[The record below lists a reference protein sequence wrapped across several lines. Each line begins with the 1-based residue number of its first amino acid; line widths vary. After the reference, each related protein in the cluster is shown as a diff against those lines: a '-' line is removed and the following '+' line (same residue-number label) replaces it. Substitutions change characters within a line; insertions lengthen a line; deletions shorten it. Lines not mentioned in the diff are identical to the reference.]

1 VESYS
6 NETSVKIN
14 IKNESNLKD
23 VIMILT
29 KNGDIKD
36 LWSFKL
42 ISFLKKYNKN
52 IRSGDISLNGKYT
65 NNNLINILRM
75 PSREVVNLRIPENI
89 RLLKDMIILIE
100 DSMGF
105 GRDKLKHFIDTS
117 SFLKN
122 NNLTYQTLPSF
133 FIPNTYQL
141 YSNITV
147 ADFMNRMIIEY
158 NNFWNP
164 DRVEK
169 CIKIGISK
177 IDISILASIVEEEQD
192 KRLDERPKIAGLY
205 LNRLNNPTQFPYLQ
219 ADPTVKF
226 ACNDFTIKQVLNK
239 HLRVDNPYNTYKYK
253 GLPPGPICIPSIN
266 AIDAVLNAESHSFYF
281 MCAGSNGD
289 GYHKFTSSNR
299 EHNNN
304 KIQYKNYQGLK

>member
-1 VESYS
+1 MNYKNSHLILFKKTSILILIIIMILYFFWSLFFRNNFHVESYS

-105 GRDKLKHFIDTS
+105 
-117 SFLKN
+117 
-122 NNLTYQTLPSF
+122 
-133 FIPNTYQL
+133 
-141 YSNITV
+141 
-147 ADFMNRMIIEY
+147 
-158 NNFWNP
+158 W
-164 DRVEK
+164 
-169 CIKIGISK
+169 
-177 IDISILASIVEEEQD
+177 
-192 KRLDERPKIAGLY
+192 KR
-205 LNRLNNPTQFPYLQ
+205 
-219 ADPTVKF
+219 
-226 ACNDFTIKQVLNK
+226 
-239 HLRVDNPYNTYKYK
+239 
-253 GLPPGPICIPSIN
+253 
-266 AIDAVLNAESHSFYF
+266 
-281 MCAGSNGD
+281 
-289 GYHKFTSSNR
+289 
-299 EHNNN
+299 
-304 KIQYKNYQGLK
+304 